1 MFYAC
6 SVCGLPSEDK
16 RCERHRRPNSHARG
30 YDHHFVKQRA
40 ICLTRDPVCTI
51 CHAQPSTIAHHRP
64 KRTRLVALGITD
76 PDDAQYLTGICRPC
90 HNRETSHGR

>member
-1 MFYAC
+1 MLYAC
-6 SVCGLPSEDK
+6 VVCGITSNNR
-16 RCERHRRPNSHARG
+16 RCEQHQRPSSSQRG
-30 YDHHFVKQRA
+30 YDHHFATQRTV
-40 ICLTRDPVCTI
+40 CLTRDPTCTI
-51 CHAQPSTIAHHRP
+51 CHARPSTIAHHKP